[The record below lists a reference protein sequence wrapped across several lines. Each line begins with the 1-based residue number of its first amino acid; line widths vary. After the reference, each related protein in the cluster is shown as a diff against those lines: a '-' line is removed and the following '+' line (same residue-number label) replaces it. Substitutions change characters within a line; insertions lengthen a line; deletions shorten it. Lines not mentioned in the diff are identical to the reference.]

1 MAFKIDIIGDI
12 EGFWGIDY
20 STIQSQLDRAN
31 GEDVEIRLH
40 SGGGSVIEGFAIR
53 NALANYKG
61 NVTVHI
67 IGLAAS
73 IASIIPTGA
82 NEVTIQDGAFI
93 MIHKATLWSSEPM
106 NDEQLSNTSK
116 TLEMFGDSLIST
128 YTASAKKNGKLINNS
143 EEETKTN
150 FEKLV
155 AAETWLNAQQ
165 AVDLGLATRVVETQ
179 GEALTNRFTNTLSNY
194 NHIPTEIKN
203 LYMPQEEEEK
213 ISISAFK
220 AIAQSFASLFKNKE
234 VEAVEEN
241 ATVEDAPIN
250 NEEENQEM
258 THEEMQAELESNGF
272 TVTAKAVETET
283 HVTKE
288 NEEMK
293 VLKETVAAMQTTIKA
308 FEAKLAKP
316 TGGET
321 PTNGND
327 ANAKT
332 DLQKAIEAQ
341 VKNK

>member
-143 EEETKTN
+143 EDETKTN
-150 FEKLV
+150 FEASGDVSVTDVLIDSQRASV
-155 AAETWLNAQQ
+155 AFE
-165 AVDLGLATRVVETQ
+165 ATLQIR
-179 GEALTNRFTNTLSNY
+179 N
-194 NHIPTEIKN
+194 
-203 LYMPQEEEEK
+203 
-213 ISISAFK
+213 
-220 AIAQSFASLFKNKE
+220 
-234 VEAVEEN
+234 
-241 ATVEDAPIN
+241 
-250 NEEENQEM
+250 
-258 THEEMQAELESNGF
+258 
-272 TVTAKAVETET
+272 
-283 HVTKE
+283 
-288 NEEMK
+288 K
-293 VLKETVAAMQTTIKA
+293 VLKAYQDVMSM
-308 FEAKLAKP
+308 P
-316 TGGET
+316 
-321 PTNGND
+321 
-327 ANAKT
+327 
-332 DLQKAIEAQ
+332 
-341 VKNK
+341 V